1 MLSDL
6 THVDFDARLH
16 EKFFV
21 KLGSSEIEVEL
32 IAADRIGPAPEGG
45 RREPF
50 SVVFRGPQE
59 PLLAQRI
66 YQLRHEEMG
75 VLEVFLVPIGPD
87 ADGQRY
93 ELIFS

>member
-6 THVDFDARLH
+6 THADFGARLH
-16 EKFFV
+16 EKFQID
-21 KLGSSEIEVEL
+21 LESSTLEVEL
-32 IAADRIGPAPEGG
+32 IAADLLGPAPEDG

-50 SVVFRGPQE
+50 SVMFRGPHE
-59 PLLAQRI
+59 PLLPQRI
-66 YQLRHEEMG
+66 YQLRHAEMG

-93 ELIFS
+93 ELVFT

>member
-6 THVDFDARLH
+6 TDADFAARLH
-16 EKFFV
+16 EKFLV
-21 KLGSSEIEVEL
+21 DLGSSQLEIEL

-59 PLLAQRI
+59 PLLPQRI
-66 YQLRHEEMG
+66 YQLRHEGMG

-93 ELIFS
+93 ELVFT